1 MNDARGRLLEIF
13 REEAAERLDRVVA
26 TLLAI
31 DAGDQPS
38 DATDALFRDVHSLK
52 GGAGL
57 VGLEPVREVAHAAE
71 ELLSG
76 VRSAGQPVPRE
87 LVAPLLAVA
96 DAMRRGV
103 AGEGIAPEESIA
115 ALRAAAPAEPAAT
128 DSGPAEPAPHD
139 LPLSGAVAAEP
150 ASDRSA
156 PANPAPSN
164 GAPALPRTRID
175 GSIRVST
182 TKVDRVLDAAG
193 SATLH
198 QRSLGHLVGASA
210 DELVGEALDRGA
222 VLLDDLQEAAIE
234 LRALPLSAITGPLP
248 RYVRDLAA
256 SEGKEVKL
264 ALTGVE
270 TQLDRMILDGLSD
283 MLGHLLRN
291 AIAHGIE
298 SPAER
303 GEAGKPARGRVEL
316 RAEQRGGRVAI
327 EVSDD
332 GRGVAAE
339 LLREAPEGTALAER
353 LARPGFSTA
362 GSVDRVAGRGVGL
375 DAVKAHVESIGGGLA
390 VHSEPGRG
398 TTITLDLPLTLAVL
412 HVLLVE
418 RHGQAFGVPVPRVEE
433 VVAVEQ
439 TTSLGGRPSIV
450 LRGESIPLSDLA
462 AALGGVGGE
471 LPERA
476 PALIL
481 CHGGTTVALACD
493 RLLGEQSVVVKSLGP
508 LLGRRRQY
516 LGGAILSD
524 GRVALIVDP
533 AVAVAGAGASTGG
546 PVAERA
552 DAASVEVQAA
562 PKVLVVDDQFTVRE
576 LQRSILEAAGYRVA
590 TAGDGVAA
598 LQQLGGGADID
609 LVVTDLEMPVMG
621 GLELLRRVRGEPAM
635 ASLPVVVVTSLTGE
649 EDQRRGLEAGADAYV
664 TKDRFDQRVLLDTVE
679 RLIGR

>member
-1 MNDARGRLLEIF
+1 MSDARGRLLEIF

-31 DAGDQPS
+31 DAGDPPA

-57 VGLEPVREVAHAAE
+57 VGLESVKEVAHAAE

-76 VRSAGQPVPRE
+76 VRSAGRPVPRE

-103 AGEGIAPEESIA
+103 AGEEIAPEEALA
-115 ALRAAAPAEPAAT
+115 ALQAAAPAQPAAAESVA
-128 DSGPAEPAPHD
+128 DEPAP
-139 LPLSGAVAAEP
+139 AA
-150 ASDRSA
+150 A
-156 PANPAPSN
+156 APSS
-164 GAPALPRTRID
+164 GAPALARARTD

-182 TKVDRVLDAAG
+182 AKVDRVLDAAG

-198 QRSLGHLVGASA
+198 QRSLGYLVGPSA
-210 DELVGEALDRGA
+210 DERIGEALDRGE
-222 VLLDDLQEAAIE
+222 VLLDDLQDAAIE

-256 SEGKEVKL
+256 SEAKEVEL
-264 ALTGVE
+264 SLSGVE
-270 TQLDRMILDGLSD
+270 TQLYRMVLDGLSD

-298 SPAER
+298 PPAER
-303 GEAGKPARGRVEL
+303 REAGKPARGRVEL

-327 EVSDD
+327 EVADD
-332 GRGVAAE
+332 GRGVPAE

-362 GSVDRVAGRGVGL
+362 ASVDRVAGRGVGL

-390 VHSEPGRG
+390 AHSEPGRG

-418 RHGQAFGVPVPRVEE
+418 RLGQAFGVPVARVEE
-433 VVAVEQ
+433 VVAVEE
-439 TTSLGGRPSIV
+439 TTSIGGRPSIV
-450 LRGESIPLSDLA
+450 LRGSSVPLGDLA
-462 AALGGVGGE
+462 VALGGAGGK

-533 AVAVAGAGASTGG
+533 AVAVSGATSRRPA
-546 PVAERA
+546 AERA
-552 DAASVEVQAA
+552 DAPSVEAAVA

-576 LQRSILEAAGYRVA
+576 LQRSILEAAGYQVA

-609 LVVTDLEMPVMG
+609 LVVTDLEMPEMG
-621 GLELLRRVRGEPAM
+621 GLELLRRVRGEPAT
-635 ASLPVVVVTSLTGE
+635 ASLPVVVVTSLAGE

-664 TKDRFDQRVLLDTVE
+664 TKDRFDQRALLDTVE

>member
-1 MNDARGRLLEIF
+1 VRDARGRLLEIF
-13 REEAAERLDRVVA
+13 REEAGERLDRVVA

-31 DAGDQPS
+31 DAGDPPA

-52 GGAGL
+52 GGAAL

-76 VRSAGQPVPRE
+76 VRSAGSPVPRAM
-87 LVAPLLAVA
+87 VAGLLAVA

-103 AGEGIAPEESIA
+103 AGEAIAPEAAIA
-115 ALRAAAPAEPAAT
+115 QLSDPAARGAAAPSEGQPRDPPPPSDPPPAA
-128 DSGPAEPAPHD
+128 
-139 LPLSGAVAAEP
+139 
-150 ASDRSA
+150 
-156 PANPAPSN
+156 PAPSN
-164 GAPALPRTRID
+164 GGPALPRARID
-175 GSIRVST
+175 GSIRVSAA
-182 TKVDRVLDAAG
+182 KVDRVLDSAG

-198 QRSLGHLVGASA
+198 QRNLGHLLGASV
-210 DELVGEALDRGA
+210 DERVGEALDRGE
-222 VLLDDLQEAAIE
+222 VLLDELQDAAIE

-248 RYVRDLAA
+248 RYVHDLAA
-256 SEGKEVKL
+256 SEGKDV
-264 ALTGVE
+264 ALSLHGVE

-298 SPAER
+298 PPEER
-303 GEAGKPARGRVEL
+303 RAAGKPPRGRVEL

-327 EVSDD
+327 EVFDD
-332 GRGVAAE
+332 GRGVAGE
-339 LLREAPEGTALAER
+339 LLHDAPEGGVLAER

-362 GSVDRVAGRGVGL
+362 ERVDAVAGRGVGL
-375 DAVKAHVESIGGGLA
+375 DAVKAHVESIGGVLA
-390 VHSEPGRG
+390 VHREPGRG
-398 TTITLDLPLTLAVL
+398 TTITLELPLTLAVL

-418 RHGQAFGVPVPRVEE
+418 GHGHVLGVPVARVEE
-433 VVAVEQ
+433 VVGVEE
-439 TTSLGGRPSIV
+439 TTSLGGRPSIA
-450 LRGESIPLSDLA
+450 LRGESIPLGDLA
-462 AALGGVGGE
+462 VALGGAGGA

-481 CHGGTTVALACD
+481 CHGGATVALACD

-516 LGGAILSD
+516 LGGALLSD

-533 AVAVAGAGASTGG
+533 AVAVAGAFAGRSAA
-546 PVAERA
+546 VAVAAAERA
-552 DAASVEVQAA
+552 PADVPAA

-598 LQQLGGGADID
+598 LQQLGGDAEVD
-609 LVVTDLEMPVMG
+609 LVVTDLEMPEMG
-621 GLELLRRVRGEPAM
+621 GLELLRRVRAEPGL
-635 ASLPVVVVTSLTGE
+635 ASLPVVVVTSLASD
-649 EDQRRGLEAGADAYV
+649 EDRRRGLEAGADAYV
-664 TKDRFDQRVLLDTVE
+664 NKDRFDQRALLDTVE

>member
-1 MNDARGRLLEIF
+1 MSDARGRLLEIF
-13 REEAAERLDRVVA
+13 REEAAERLDRLVA

-31 DAGDQPS
+31 DAGDPPA

-57 VGLEPVREVAHAAE
+57 VGLEPVKEVAHAAE

-103 AGEGIAPEESIA
+103 AGEQIAPEEAIA
-115 ALRAAAPAEPAAT
+115 ALQAAAPARLAAAEAPAPAA
-128 DSGPAEPAPHD
+128 PP
-139 LPLSGAVAAEP
+139 
-150 ASDRSA
+150 SA
-156 PANPAPSN
+156 PAPSN
-164 GAPALPRTRID
+164 GAPAPPRARTD
-175 GSIRVST
+175 GSIRVSAA
-182 TKVDRVLDAAG
+182 KVDRVLDAAG

-210 DELVGEALDRGA
+210 DERVGEALDRGE
-222 VLLDDLQEAAIE
+222 VLLDDLQDAAIE

-256 SEGKEVKL
+256 SEGKEIEL
-264 ALTGVE
+264 SLSGVE

-298 SPAER
+298 PAAER
-303 GEAGKPARGRVEL
+303 REAGKPARGRVEL

-339 LLREAPEGTALAER
+339 LLREAPEGTALADR

-362 GSVDRVAGRGVGL
+362 ASVDPVSGRGVGL

-390 VHSEPGRG
+390 AHSEPGRG

-418 RHGQAFGVPVPRVEE
+418 RLGQAFGVPVARVEE
-433 VVAVEQ
+433 VVAVEE
-439 TTSLGGRPSIV
+439 TTSIGGRPSIV
-450 LRGESIPLSDLA
+450 LRGASIPLGDLA
-462 AALGGVGGE
+462 VALGGAGDE
-471 LPERA
+471 LPSRA

-493 RLLGEQSVVVKSLGP
+493 RLLGEQNVVVKSLGP
-508 LLGRRRQY
+508 LLGRRQY

-533 AVAVAGAGASTGG
+533 AVAVSGATSRRPA
-546 PVAERA
+546 AERA
-552 DAASVEVQAA
+552 DAAPVEAAAA

-576 LQRSILEAAGYRVA
+576 LQRSILEAAGYQVA
-590 TAGDGVAA
+590 TAGDGIAA
-598 LQQLGGGADID
+598 LQQLGGAADID
-609 LVVTDLEMPVMG
+609 LVVTDLEMPEMG
-621 GLELLRRVRGEPAM
+621 GLELLRRVRGEPTT
-635 ASLPVVVVTSLTGE
+635 ASLPVVVVTSLAGE

-664 TKDRFDQRVLLDTVE
+664 TKDRFDQRALLDTVE

>member
-1 MNDARGRLLEIF
+1 MSDARGRLLEIF
-13 REEAAERLDRVVA
+13 REEAAERLDRLVA

-31 DAGDQPS
+31 DAGDPPA

-76 VRSAGQPVPRE
+76 VRSAGQPVPKE

-96 DAMRRGV
+96 DAMRRGI
-103 AGEGIAPEESIA
+103 AGEEIAPEESIA
-115 ALRAAAPAEPAAT
+115 ALQAVAAGQSAAA
-128 DSGPAEPAPHD
+128 
-139 LPLSGAVAAEP
+139 AVVTAEP
-150 ASDRSA
+150 ASAD
-156 PANPAPSN
+156 PAPSADPPASA
-164 GAPALPRTRID
+164 GTPALPRARID
-175 GSIRVST
+175 GSIRVSAA
-182 TKVDRVLDAAG
+182 KVDRVLDAAG

-198 QRSLGHLVGASA
+198 QRSLGHLVGSTT
-210 DELVGEALDRGA
+210 DERVGEALDRGE
-222 VLLDDLQEAAIE
+222 VLLDDLQDAAIE
-234 LRALPLSAITGPLP
+234 LRALPLSAISGPLP

-256 SEGKEVKL
+256 SEGKEVEL
-264 ALTGVE
+264 SLTGVE
-270 TQLDRMILDGLSD
+270 TQLDRMVLDGLSD

-298 SPAER
+298 PPAER
-303 GEAGKPARGRVEL
+303 RAAGKPARGRIEL

-339 LLREAPEGTALAER
+339 LLREAPEGAALAER

-362 GSVDRVAGRGVGL
+362 GSVDSVAGRGVGL
-375 DAVKAHVESIGGGLA
+375 DAVKAHVESLGGGLS

-412 HVLLVE
+412 QVLLVE
-418 RHGQAFGVPVPRVEE
+418 RLGQAFGVPVPRVEE
-433 VVAVEQ
+433 VVAVDE
-439 TTSLGGRPSIV
+439 TTSLGGQPSIV
-450 LRGESIPLSDLA
+450 LRGESIPLGDLA
-462 AALGGVGGE
+462 VALGGPRGE

-481 CHGGTTVALACD
+481 CHGGKTVALACD

-524 GRVALIVDP
+524 GRIALIVDP
-533 AVAVAGAGASTGG
+533 AVAVTGAGTSSGG
-546 PVAERA
+546 QVAERA
-552 DAASVEVQAA
+552 DGAAIEPTVA

-576 LQRSILEAAGYRVA
+576 LQRSILEAAGYQVA

-609 LVVTDLEMPVMG
+609 LVVTDLEMPEMG
-621 GLELLRRVRGEPAM
+621 GLELLRRVRGEPAT
-635 ASLPVVVVTSLTGE
+635 ASLPVVVVTSLAGE
-649 EDQRRGLEAGADAYV
+649 DDQRRGLEAGADAYV
-664 TKDRFDQRVLLDTVE
+664 TKDRFDQRALLDTVE

>member
-1 MNDARGRLLEIF
+1 MSDQQARLLEMF
-13 REEAAERLDRVVA
+13 RAEAAERLDRLVA

-31 DAGDQPS
+31 DAGDPPA

-52 GGAGL
+52 GGAAL
-57 VGLEPVREVAHAAE
+57 VGPEPVREVAHAAE

-76 VRSAGQPVPRE
+76 VRAAGQSVPRE
-87 LVAPLLAVA
+87 LVAPLLEVA
-96 DAMRRGV
+96 DAMRHGI
-103 AGEGIAPEESIA
+103 AGEEIDAAAAIA
-115 ALRAAAPAEPAAT
+115 ALPAWEPVPAAAPVPAPAAE
-128 DSGPAEPAPHD
+128 A
-139 LPLSGAVAAEP
+139 
-150 ASDRSA
+150 A
-156 PANPAPSN
+156 PAN
-164 GAPALPRTRID
+164 GAQQPPRARFD
-175 GSIRVST
+175 GSIRVSAA
-182 TKVDRVLDAAG
+182 KVDRVLDTAG

-198 QRSLGHLVGASA
+198 QRSLGHLIGASA
-210 DELVGEALDRGA
+210 DERVGEALDRGE
-222 VLLDDLQEAAIE
+222 VLLDELQDAAIE

-256 SEGKEVKL
+256 SEGKEVAL
-264 ALTGVE
+264 ALSGIE
-270 TQLDRMILDGLSD
+270 TQLDRMLLDGLSD

-298 SPAER
+298 APDER
-303 GEAGKPARGRVEL
+303 RAAGKPARGRVEL

-327 EVSDD
+327 EVADD

-339 LLREAPEGTALAER
+339 LLQDAPNGGALADR

-362 GSVDRVAGRGVGL
+362 EQVDAVAGRGVGL
-375 DAVKAHVESIGGGLA
+375 DAVKAHVESIGGSLA
-390 VHSEPGRG
+390 ASSEPGRG

-418 RHGQAFGVPVPRVEE
+418 RLGQAFGVPVARVEE
-433 VVAVEQ
+433 VVTVER
-439 TTSLGGRPSIV
+439 TTALGGRPSIV
-450 LRGESIPLSDLA
+450 RRDEPIPLGDLA
-462 AALGGVGGE
+462 TALGGAGGE

-481 CHGGTTVALACD
+481 CHGGKTVALACD
-493 RLLGEQSVVVKSLGP
+493 RLLGEQHVVVKSLGP

-524 GRVALIVDP
+524 GRIALVVDP
-533 AVAVAGAGASTGG
+533 AVAVAGAVSGRSAAGAGRTSTNGAS
-546 PVAERA
+546 
-552 DAASVEVQAA
+552 AANPAPAAA

-598 LQQLGGGADID
+598 LQELSGDADID
-609 LVVTDLEMPVMG
+609 LVVTDLEMPEMG
-621 GLELLRRVRGEPAM
+621 GLELLRRVRGETAT
-635 ASLPVVVVTSLTGE
+635 ASLPVVVVTSLASE

-664 TKDRFDQRVLLDTVE
+664 TKDRFDQRALLDTVE

>member
-1 MNDARGRLLEIF
+1 MSDARGRLLEIF

-31 DAGDQPS
+31 DAGDPPS

-76 VRSAGQPVPRE
+76 VRAARQPVSRE

-103 AGEGIAPEESIA
+103 AGEEIAPEEAIA
-115 ALRAAAPAEPAAT
+115 ALPAAAPAGPAGSGAAAPSPDDPATADRPSDRATAEPRPR
-128 DSGPAEPAPHD
+128 SESIPAEPR
-139 LPLSGAVAAEP
+139 
-150 ASDRSA
+150 SD
-156 PANPAPSN
+156 PMPSN
-164 GAPALPRTRID
+164 GAPAPPRARID

-182 TKVDRVLDAAG
+182 AKVDRVLDAAG

-198 QRSLGHLVGASA
+198 QRSLGHLVGATA
-210 DELVGEALDRGA
+210 DELVGEALDRGE
-222 VLLDDLQEAAIE
+222 VLLDELQDAAIE

-256 SEGKEVKL
+256 SEGKEVEL
-264 ALTGVE
+264 SLTGVD
-270 TQLDRMILDGLSD
+270 TQLDRMVLDGLSD

-298 SPAER
+298 LPAER
-303 GEAGKPARGRVEL
+303 RAAGKPARGRVEL

-339 LLREAPEGTALAER
+339 LLQEAASGPALADR
-353 LARPGFSTA
+353 LAQPGFSTA
-362 GSVDRVAGRGVGL
+362 GSVDAVSGRGVGL

-390 VHSEPGRG
+390 ADSEPGRG

-418 RHGQAFGVPVPRVEE
+418 RQGQAFGVPVPRVEE
-433 VVAVEQ
+433 VVAVDE
-439 TTSLGGRPSIV
+439 TTSLGGRSSIV
-450 LRGESIPLSDLA
+450 LRGEAIPLGDLA
-462 AALGGVGGE
+462 AALGGAGGE

-533 AVAVAGAGASTGG
+533 AVAVAGAGASTGA
-546 PVAERA
+546 PTAARA
-552 DAASVEVQAA
+552 DAAPVEAAA

-576 LQRSILEAAGYRVA
+576 LQRSILEAAG
-590 TAGDGVAA
+590 DGVAA
-598 LQQLGGGADID
+598 LQQLGGAADID
-609 LVVTDLEMPVMG
+609 LVVTDLEMPEMG
-621 GLELLRRVRGEPAM
+621 GLELLRRVRGEPET
-635 ASLPVVVVTSLTGE
+635 ASLPVVVVTSLAGE

-664 TKDRFDQRVLLDTVE
+664 TKDRFDQRALLDTVE

>member
-1 MNDARGRLLEIF
+1 MSDDARGRLLEIF

-31 DAGDQPS
+31 DAGDPPA

-76 VRSAGQPVPRE
+76 VRAAGAPVPQE

-96 DAMRRGV
+96 DAMRRGI
-103 AGEGIAPEESIA
+103 AGEEIVPEEAIGALPA
-115 ALRAAAPAEPAAT
+115 AVPAAVGAAAPAAAAAADRAPADPANGEPVAA
-128 DSGPAEPAPHD
+128 DGPAVAGPAP
-139 LPLSGAVAAEP
+139 PVGSPV
-150 ASDRSA
+150 
-156 PANPAPSN
+156 
-164 GAPALPRTRID
+164 LPRARTD
-175 GSIRVST
+175 GAIRVSAA
-182 TKVDRVLDAAG
+182 KVDRVLDAAG

-198 QRSLGHLVGASA
+198 QRTLGHLVGATA
-210 DELVGEALDRGA
+210 DERLGEALDRGE

-256 SEGKEVKL
+256 GEGKQVEL
-264 ALTGVE
+264 SLTGVD
-270 TQLDRMILDGLSD
+270 TQLDRMVLDGLSD

-298 SPAER
+298 PPAER
-303 GEAGKPARGRVEL
+303 RAVGKPARGRVEL

-327 EVSDD
+327 EVCDD

-339 LLREAPEGTALAER
+339 LLGEAPNGAALAER

-362 GSVDRVAGRGVGL
+362 GSVDRVSGRGVGL
-375 DAVKAHVESIGGGLA
+375 DAVKTHVESLGGGLSA
-390 VHSEPGRG
+390 HSEPGRG

-418 RHGQAFGVPVPRVEE
+418 RLGQAFGVPVPRVEE
-433 VVAVEQ
+433 VVAVEE

-450 LRGESIPLSDLA
+450 LRGEPIPLGDLA
-462 AALGGVGGE
+462 VALGGAGGE

-481 CHGGTTVALACD
+481 SHGGTTVALACD

-524 GRVALIVDP
+524 GRVALVVDP
-533 AVAVAGAGASTGG
+533 AVAVAGASAERPAVAAHANGAS
-546 PVAERA
+546 
-552 DAASVEVQAA
+552 VQPAAA

-609 LVVTDLEMPVMG
+609 LVVTDLEMPQMG
-621 GLELLRRVRGEPAM
+621 GLELLRRVRGEPAT

-664 TKDRFDQRVLLDTVE
+664 TKDRFDQRALLDTVE

>member
-1 MNDARGRLLEIF
+1 MSDPRERLLGIF
-13 REEAAERLDRVVA
+13 REEAAERLDRVVV

-31 DAGDQPS
+31 DAGDPPP
-38 DATDALFRDVHSLK
+38 DATDSLFRDVHSLK

-57 VGLEPVREVAHAAE
+57 VGLDPVREIAHAAE
-71 ELLSG
+71 ELLAA
-76 VRSAGQPVPRE
+76 VRSAGQAVPR
-87 LVAPLLAVA
+87 ALAVALLDAA

-103 AGEGIAPEESIA
+103 AGEEIAPDTAVA
-115 ALRAAAPAEPAAT
+115 ALQASAPAELAPAGPEAAAAPA
-128 DSGPAEPAPHD
+128 AE
-139 LPLSGAVAAEP
+139 
-150 ASDRSA
+150 
-156 PANPAPSN
+156 PAPSN
-164 GAPALPRTRID
+164 GAPAPPRARLD
-175 GSIRVST
+175 GSIRVSAA
-182 TKVDRVLDAAG
+182 KVDRVLDTAG

-198 QRSLGHLVGASA
+198 QRSLGHLIGASP
-210 DELVGEALDRGA
+210 DERVGEALDRGE
-222 VLLDDLQEAAIE
+222 VLLDELQDAAIE

-256 SEGKEVKL
+256 DAGKEV
-264 ALTGVE
+264 ALTLAGVE
-270 TQLDRMILDGLSD
+270 TQLDRMVLDGLSD

-298 SPAER
+298 TPDER
-303 GEAGKPARGRVEL
+303 RAAGKPPRGRVEL

-339 LLREAPEGTALAER
+339 LLGDAAGGGTLADR
-353 LARPGFSTA
+353 LAAPGFSTA
-362 GSVDRVAGRGVGL
+362 GRVDAVAGRGVGL

-390 VHSEPGRG
+390 VDSEPGRG

-418 RHGQAFGVPVPRVEE
+418 RLGQAFGVPVARVEE
-433 VVAVEQ
+433 VVAVEE
-439 TTSLGGRPSIV
+439 TT
-450 LRGESIPLSDLA
+450 
-462 AALGGVGGE
+462 ALGGQRSIVRRGATIPLGDLALALGGAGGA

-481 CHGGTTVALACD
+481 CHGGATVALACD

-533 AVAVAGAGASTGG
+533 AVAVGASAGR
-546 PVAERA
+546 PVAEPTVAENGRGTT
-552 DAASVEVQAA
+552 S

-576 LQRSILEAAGYRVA
+576 LQRSILEAAGYQVA
-590 TAGDGVAA
+590 TAGDGIAA

-609 LVVTDLEMPVMG
+609 LVVTDLEMPEMG
-621 GLELLRRVRGEPAM
+621 GLELLRRVREDPET
-635 ASLPVVVVTSLTGE
+635 ASLPVVVVTSLSSD

-664 TKDRFDQRVLLDTVE
+664 TKDRFDQRALLDTVE